1 MQKKKLHTEF
11 PKKKNEKKYEIIS
24 RNSLHGQNVWDK
36 KNVPLSDDNVKGKK
50 EPFWGYSRRWLLFD
64 KVATF

>member
-1 MQKKKLHTEF
+1 MQKKNYIQSSLRKKV
-11 PKKKNEKKYEIIS
+11 KKKMKSFQGILCMVRMSEI
-24 RNSLHGQNVWDK
+24 K

-50 EPFWGYSRRWLLFD
+50 KPFWGYSRRWLLFD